1 MELSILPR
9 ESTMIGLHEW
19 YFIVDN
25 LRRTRKLFKLVVP
38 ETDVHCSI
46 GNEKC
51 QAWVT
56 RPRVSFIVFPLLC
69 KRIRSVI
76 EKKGIYSFNIAR
88 CILNLPRER
97 ERENNF
103 LVLVRRLFSFPS
115 RLCLNTMSYEHR
127 LRILFR
133 IKITNFFLTVQISIK
148 KFYIKFKRSRKRR
161 KILFCVRIVNH
172 SEHRNSNK

>member
-25 LRRTRKLFKLVVP
+25 LRRTRKLFKLAVP
-38 ETDVHCSI
+38 EADVHCSI

-88 CILNLPRER
+88 RILNLPRER
-97 ERENNF
+97 ERERENNF
-103 LVLVRRLFSFPS
+103 SVLVRRLFSFPL
-115 RLCLNTMSYEHR
+115 RLCLNAMSWWASYFV
-127 LRILFR
+127 L
-133 IKITNFFLTVQISIK
+133 KSPISFSPFKYQSK
-148 KFYIKFKRSRKRR
+148 KMYIKFKLAR
-161 KILFCVRIVNH
+161 KILLL
-172 SEHRNSNK
+172 